1 MNSYILPKNIIY
13 ETWLRLEE
21 NDLASAAFFLWSF
34 HEEQPKDWPEVKV
47 FLLKQ
52 SHGHKELFMMA
63 NLLGIAEKDDL
74 SASYHLVP
82 GLSSLHQRIQQA
94 KQDDES

>member
-1 MNSYILPKNIIY
+1 MNAYVLPTNIIY

-34 HEEQPKDWPEVKV
+34 RNDQPEDWTEVKV
-47 FLLKQ
+47 FLLKE
-52 SHGHKELFMMA
+52 SNGHKELFLMA

-82 GLSSLHQRIQQA
+82 GLSSLYKRIQTA
-94 KQDDES
+94 NQDDEP

>member
-52 SHGHKELFMMA
+52 SSGHKELFMMA
-63 NLLGIAEKDDL
+63 NLLGIAEKEDL

-82 GLSSLHQRIQQA
+82 GLSSLYQRIQQA
-94 KQDDES
+94 KQDGEF

>member
-1 MNSYILPKNIIY
+1 MTGYILPKNIIY

-34 HEEQPKDWPEVKV
+34 HKNQPKDWPKVKV
-47 FLLKQ
+47 FLLKN
-52 SHGHKELFMMA
+52 STGHKELFMMA

-74 SASYHLVP
+74 SASYHVVP
-82 GLSSLHQRIQQA
+82 GLSSLHKRIQQL
-94 KQDDES
+94 KQND